1 MNKLVKWLVP
11 AVVLAIAP
19 AAFAQG
25 PGGAGGPGGF
35 QMSPEMQAK
44 MKAWQKFREN
54 NKHLDQL
61 GRTVRGLGRLD
72 EDPKTA
78 FTKDQAKKLVAVFH
92 QWRNKPTMTD
102 DQAAGV
108 NKQLNA
114 ILNIAQV
121 KALNTG
127 GQGFGMGRGGP
138 GGGGGG
144 FGGGR
149 PGGGGPGGPGGGR
162 PGGGGPGGGMGN
174 FKMPDPAPYNPFNPD
189 TNPFMK
195 ANPQMAERMKSRGAE
210 FMNKLEAKAK

>member
-1 MNKLVKWLVP
+1 
-11 AVVLAIAP
+11 
-19 AAFAQG
+19 
-25 PGGAGGPGGF
+25 
-35 QMSPEMQAK
+35 
-44 MKAWQKFREN
+44 
-54 NKHLDQL
+54 
-61 GRTVRGLGRLD
+61 
-72 EDPKTA
+72 
-78 FTKDQAKKLVAVFH
+78 
-92 QWRNKPTMTD
+92 MTG

-114 ILNIAQV
+114 ILNIGQV

-127 GQGFGMGRGGP
+127 GGGFGVGGGR

-144 FGGGR
+144 R
-149 PGGGGPGGPGGGR
+149 GGGGPGGGGGR

-210 FMNKLEAKAK
+210 FLGKLEAKAK